1 MSIFNTV
8 ADLIDELR
16 LICVKHFFSL
26 VKQQTPKEWNNGA
39 KGNILLLPGIHQKW
53 PFMELLGSAINR
65 AGYRIYYC
73 QNLQNCTLGVEP
85 SAKII
90 EEFLKEN
97 NLKDVVIVAHSK
109 GGLIAK
115 HLLHFSREKW
125 RIKQVI
131 TLATPYK
138 GSLLAYCSPSA
149 WEMIPGSSLIKKLLN
164 GEHGCEKVI
173 AFYPRLD
180 NMVVPNINL
189 IDPKLKSIQ
198 VDSIGHTRLLDD
210 KEVWEMIKKN
220 LVD

>member
-1 MSIFNTV
+1 MVQTV
-8 ADLIDELR
+8 FAFLDELR
-16 LICVKHFFSL
+16 LICVKHFFSA
-26 VKQQTPKEWNNGA
+26 VKKQLPTEWENGT
-39 KGNILLLPGIHQKW
+39 KGNILLLPGFHQKW
-53 PFMELLGSAINR
+53 PFMELLGSALNH

-73 QNLQNCTLGVEP
+73 QNLRNHTCGVEP

-125 RIKQVI
+125 RIRQVI

-138 GSLLAYCSPSA
+138 GSLLACCSPAA
-149 WEMIPGSSLIKKLLN
+149 WEMRPGSPLIKKILN
-164 GEHGCEKVI
+164 GEHGCEKII
-173 AFYPRLD
+173 AFYPKLD
-180 NMVVPNINL
+180 NMVVPNKNL

-210 KEVWEMIKKN
+210 KEVWDLIKKN
-220 LVD
+220 LMI